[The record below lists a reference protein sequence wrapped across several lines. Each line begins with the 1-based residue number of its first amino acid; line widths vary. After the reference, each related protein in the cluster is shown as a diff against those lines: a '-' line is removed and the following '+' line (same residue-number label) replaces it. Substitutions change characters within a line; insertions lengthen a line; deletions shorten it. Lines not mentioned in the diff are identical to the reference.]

1 MKTIFITGTSSG
13 IGKETVKFLSKKDFK
28 VIATARNIETIKE
41 FESLPNV
48 VIMPLDITDTKQ
60 IKEISSK
67 AIKEYDIDILFNNA
81 GYGIKSPLELTP
93 EEDIRKN
100 FDTVVIGNM
109 LLTQEFIP
117 HFKKRKSGLILT
129 TTSLAGIIA
138 LPLDGVYGAAKRAL
152 TSMCES
158 IYYELKPF
166 DIKVKIIIPGATK
179 TDFKMNPFCIDG
191 YEKASMN
198 QRDFLYDGKD
208 EGVEVSETV
217 ETIWEAIND
226 NEDKIHYP
234 SDKVA
239 LKLYNQYME
248 MGIEKYKEFFYKKMF
263 L

>member
-1 MKTIFITGTSSG
+1 MKTILITGTSSG

-28 VIATARNIETIKE
+28 VIATARNLESIKE

-48 VIMPLDITDTKQ
+48 VIMPLDLTDTKQ
-60 IKEISSK
+60 IKEISNK
-67 AIKEYDIDILFNNA
+67 VIKEYDIDILFNNA
-81 GYGIKSPLELTP
+81 GYGIKAPLELTP
-93 EEDIRKN
+93 EEDLRKN
-100 FDTVVIGNM
+100 FETVVIGNI

-138 LPLDGVYGAAKRAL
+138 LPLDGVYGAAKHAL

-166 DIKVKIIIPGATK
+166 DVKVKIIIPGATQ
-179 TDFKMNPFCIDG
+179 TAFKMQPFCIDG
-191 YEKASMN
+191 YEKANAN
-198 QRDFLYDGKD
+198 QQDFLRDGKS
-208 EGVEVSETV
+208 EGADVSESV
-217 ETIWEAIND
+217 ETIWEAITD
-226 NEDKIHYP
+226 NKDKIHYP

>member
-13 IGKETVKFLSKKDFK
+13 IGKETVKFLSKKDFR
-28 VIATARNIETIKE
+28 VIATARNIEKIKE
-41 FESLPNV
+41 FENLPNV
-48 VIMPLDITDTKQ
+48 IIMPLDITDTKQ

-81 GYGIKSPLELTP
+81 GYGIKAPLELTP

-100 FDTVVIGNM
+100 FETVVIGNM

-117 HFKKRKSGLILT
+117 HFKKRKSGMILT

-138 LPLDGVYGAAKRAL
+138 FPLDGVYGAAKRAL

-166 DIKVKIIIPGATK
+166 NVKVKIIIPSATQ
-179 TDFKMNPFCIDG
+179 TDFKMQPFCIDG
-191 YEKASMN
+191 YEKASKN
-198 QRDFLYDGKD
+198 QYDFFIDGNTEFAK
-208 EGVEVSETV
+208 VSEII

-226 NEDKIHYP
+226 NNDKIHYP
-234 SDKVA
+234 AGKIA
-239 LKLYNQYME
+239 LKLYNQYIE
-248 MGIEKYKEFFYKKMF
+248 MGIEKYKEFFYKKIF